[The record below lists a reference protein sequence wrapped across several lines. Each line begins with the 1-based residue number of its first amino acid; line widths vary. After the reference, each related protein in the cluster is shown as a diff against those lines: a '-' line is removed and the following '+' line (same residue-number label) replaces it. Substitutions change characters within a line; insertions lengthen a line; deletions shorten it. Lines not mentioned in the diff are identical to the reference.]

1 MESKPLYKVNLWC
14 LFLRSIYWFWTII
27 IKRPVYI
34 RLSIIFYSAIK
45 ALELLSI
52 GLSSYWPIS
61 LLTDDCWPESLYLCL
76 SFLDGG
82 HSHCLFPSSDFHR
95 LESQVP
101 GTITTEVYT
110 KFSPT
115 LEKSKHQTGFIHM
128 PGHCSSCYHIWQL
141 HEKLCRQHT
150 KLPYCW
156 SFISSYTLSLASE

>member
-1 MESKPLYKVNLWC
+1 MIFIFKVHLLILNH
-14 LFLRSIYWFWTII
+14 YH
-27 IKRPVYI
+27 IKSSVYI

-95 LESQVP
+95 LESQIP
-101 GTITTEVYT
+101 GTITTEVYS
-110 KFSPT
+110 KFSPS

-128 PGHCSSCYHIWQL
+128 PGHCSSSYYIRQL
-141 HEKLCRQHT
+141 NEKLCRQHT